1 MIHLVMFSDLP
12 IGVLFKVGDTQDL
25 GDVFGSVWLGCSSVS
40 LKLMFSP
47 EKMHLIFICLFYCMY
62 CNIKQNADVLVTE

>member
-12 IGVLFKVGDTQDL
+12 VGVLFKVGDTQDL

-40 LKLMFSP
+40 LKAHVFPPL
-47 EKMHLIFICLFYCMY
+47 KRCI
-62 CNIKQNADVLVTE
+62 

>member
-12 IGVLFKVGDTQDL
+12 VGVLFKVGDTQDL

-40 LKLMFSP
+40 LKAHVFSP
-47 EKMHLIFICLFYCMY
+47 LKRCI
-62 CNIKQNADVLVTE
+62 

>member
-12 IGVLFKVGDTQDL
+12 VGVLFKVGDTQDL

-40 LKLMFSP
+40 LKAHVFSP
-47 EKMHLIFICLFYCMY
+47 LKRCIWFFYLF
-62 CNIKQNADVLVTE
+62 VLLYVL